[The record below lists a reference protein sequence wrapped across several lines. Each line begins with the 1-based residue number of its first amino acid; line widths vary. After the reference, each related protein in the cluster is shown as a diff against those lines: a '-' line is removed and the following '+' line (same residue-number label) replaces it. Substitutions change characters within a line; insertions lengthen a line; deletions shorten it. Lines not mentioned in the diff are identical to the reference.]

1 MVLIDTDVLLLE
13 FAFHQD
19 ERQSSNRAFLE
30 RVQNA
35 EIGLTVYNLMEL
47 LGKLSFNLSPERL
60 DNWQSWLTDAYQ
72 LQVIWPESTRNQDA
86 EAFFRSEMFD
96 RPFLKFRKQRM
107 AFMDALILDLA
118 ERMPNAEYFVTWNA
132 RHFKQ
137 KTSLQVLTPS
147 EYLDQPR

>member
-13 FAFHQD
+13 FPFHQD

-60 DNWQSWLTDAYQ
+60 DDWQSWLADAYQ

-137 KTSLQVLTPS
+137 KTSLHVLTPS